1 MKKLTLFCGSTNLF
15 SNQIL
20 DKIKKN
26 YNYIFYKN
34 LSQRSFEKKFY
45 KYDILLCRFQH
56 KIPFIKNSK
65 LRYILSP
72 TTGTDHID
80 KKYFQNRN
88 IKIFNLSNK
97 NNFLKNI
104 HSSSEFTIYMI
115 LRLIK
120 INQLKFNGFSKE
132 INSKK
137 VCIIGYGRNGKK
149 IAKILKAFGAK
160 ISFFDKY
167 INTETNLNNLIK
179 NSDIIS
185 INIPLNE
192 KTENFFDHKKIKMM
206 KKNALLINSSRGEIV
221 DENYIVKNLSSIKIF
236 YASDVQSKKLS
247 LKRKLHAKNKNKLFF
262 SNHIAGLSEESVKK
276 TDFEIIKDFNN
287 FLKTNIIQ

>member
-15 SNQIL
+15 SIETLNQI
-20 DKIKKN
+20 KKY
-26 YNYIFYKN
+26 YNCIFYKN
-34 LSQRSFEKKFY
+34 LNQKSFEKKFY

-65 LRYILSP
+65 LKYILSP

-80 KKYFQNRN
+80 LKYFRNKN

-97 NNFLKNI
+97 NKFLKNI

-120 INQLKFNGFSKE
+120 INQLKFSGFSKE

-137 VCIIGYGRNGKK
+137 ICIIGYGRNGKK

-167 INTETNLNNLIK
+167 INNKTNLNNLIK
-179 NSDIIS
+179 ISDIVS
-185 INIPLNE
+185 INIPLNK

-221 DENYIVKNLSSIKIF
+221 DEKYIVKNLSSIKIF
-236 YASDVQSKKLS
+236 YASDVPSNNVS
-247 LKRKLHAKNKNKLFF
+247 LKGKLYTKNKNRLFF

-276 TDFEIIKDFNN
+276 TDFEIIKDFNK
-287 FLKTNIIQ
+287 FLKNNII